1 MSLSSLSPL
10 DGRYASQTAG
20 LSNYFSEGALIKYR
34 VRVEI
39 EWLLT
44 MSEREEISH
53 VRSFSRD
60 ENEFLNS
67 IIQEFGEKEAQRV
80 KEIEKTTNHDVK
92 SVEYYIKE
100 RIEGTSLEDMS
111 ESVHFCCTSE
121 DITNLS
127 YALMLKEGINNEWL
141 PRAGQIVKQVT
152 DLAEETADIPM
163 LTRTHGQPATPS
175 TVGKELAVFVYR
187 WQRQLRQLEKAEY
200 LGKFNGAV
208 GSYNAHVAAYP
219 DAPWEDLSRDL
230 IERLGLDFNPL
241 TTQIEPH
248 DYLAEIFHNVIRFN
262 NITLDFDRDMWTYIS
277 LDYFKQKVVS
287 QEVGS
292 SIMPHKVNPIQFEN
306 SEANLGV
313 SNSLLDHLTMKLP
326 VSRLQRDLSDSS
338 ALRNIGSAL
347 GYSLLALDSTLK
359 GLARVQ
365 VNEKVLRED
374 LEESWEV
381 LAEAIQT
388 VMRKSGL
395 ENPYEKMKELT
406 RGQEISR
413 GTIRSFIKTL
423 DLSGEDKKRLLELTP
438 AGYIGMASKLIHN
451 ISD

>member
-1 MSLSSLSPL
+1 MPLNSLSPL
-10 DGRYASQTAG
+10 DGRYGSQLAG
-20 LSNYFSEGALIKYR
+20 LSDYFSEAGLIKYR

-44 MSEREEISH
+44 MSEREEITH
-53 VRSFSRD
+53 VRPFSAG
-60 ENEFLNS
+60 EKKFLHSIVNEFD
-67 IIQEFGEKEAQRV
+67 EKEAQRV
-80 KEIEKTTNHDVK
+80 KDIEKTTNHDVK

-100 RIEGTSLEDMS
+100 RIAGTSLEDMS

-127 YALMLKEGINNEWL
+127 YALMLKEGIANEWA
-141 PRAGQIVKQVT
+141 PRAKKLTEALTVLVNE
-152 DLAEETADIPM
+152 ASDIPM

-187 WQRQLRQLEKAEY
+187 WERQLDQLEKAEY

-208 GSYNAHVAAYP
+208 GSYNAHVIAYP
-219 DAPWEDLSRDL
+219 DAPWEDIARDMV
-230 IERLGLDFNPL
+230 ERLGLDFNPL
-241 TTQIEPH
+241 TTQIESH
-248 DYLAEIFHNVIRFN
+248 DYLAEIFHNLIRFN
-262 NITLDFDRDMWTYIS
+262 NITLDFDRDMWTYIA

-347 GYSLLALDSTLK
+347 GYSVLALESTLK

-365 VNEKVLRED
+365 VNETVLEED
-374 LEESWEV
+374 LEDRWEV
-381 LAEAIQT
+381 LAEAVQT
-388 VMRKSGL
+388 VMRKAGI

-406 RGQEISR
+406 RGQEINR
-413 GTIRSFIKTL
+413 EQMRSFIQGL
-423 DLSGEDKKRLLELTP
+423 DLPQTDKERLLALTP
-438 AGYIGMASKLIHN
+438 AGYIGIASKLIHN
-451 ISD
+451 ISE